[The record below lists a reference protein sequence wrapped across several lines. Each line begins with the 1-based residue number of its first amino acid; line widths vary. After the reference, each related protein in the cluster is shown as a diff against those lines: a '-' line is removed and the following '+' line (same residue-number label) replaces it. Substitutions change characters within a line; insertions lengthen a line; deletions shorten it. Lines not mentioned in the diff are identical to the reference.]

1 MPKVESNPMT
11 VTTSQGDVVIDITN
25 VDKFPY
31 NEVVNKVGIRISGGA
46 DSAIVAYM
54 LALYKRDFRPNITL
68 HPITCV
74 NNLKPYQEIF
84 AKGVIKKITELTGV
98 PFEEHIVAEVD
109 GEQYVKAQKR
119 VTDKIYADRLVDIHF
134 MGETMNPPVGTEEQ
148 ENWQYNGGGR
158 DKTRDAF
165 GDVHTP
171 VVIYRPIR
179 NLNKKG
185 VKELYDHFG
194 VLDSLYP
201 ITRSCEIHTLDFSE
215 HCGKCWFCLERHWG
229 FGRYV

>member
-1 MPKVESNPMT
+1 MPKVESKPM
-11 VTTSQGDVVIDITN
+11 VIPTSQGDVVIDITN
-25 VDKFPY
+25 VDKFPFT
-31 NEVVNKVGIRISGGA
+31 EVVNRVGIRISGGA

-54 LALYKRDFRPNITL
+54 LALYKRDYRPNLTL

-74 NNLKPYQEIF
+74 NNQKPYQEIF
-84 AKGVIKKITELTGV
+84 AKRVIEKITELTGV
-98 PFEEHIVAEVD
+98 TFEEHIVEDVN
-109 GEQYVKAQKR
+109 GERYTLDQKR
-119 VTDKIYADRLVDIHF
+119 VTDRIYANRLIDIHY
-134 MGETMNPPVGTEEQ
+134 MGETMNPPIGTEES
-148 ENWQYNGGGR
+148 ENWQFNGGGR
-158 DKTRDAF
+158 DKTRDAL
-165 GDVHTP
+165 GDTHTP

-194 VLDSLYP
+194 VVDSLFP
-201 ITRSCEIHTLDFSE
+201 LTRSCEIHTLDFSE